1 MVVSEELSQRVGVGV
16 ASEAWRDVHAE
27 LVEYVKHV
35 LSGLRTSNVVLG
47 MGLGLPT
54 EAVSELRHGRATGLR
69 VDELMTV
76 LSKLELSIT
85 LDAQPDGRI
94 GVGFGAPEL
103 RLT

>member
-1 MVVSEELSQRVGVGV
+1 MVVSEELSKRVGIEV
-16 ASEAWRDVHAE
+16 ASDAWRDVHAE

-35 LSGLRTSNVVLG
+35 LAGLRTSNVVLG

-76 LSKLELSIT
+76 LEKLELSIT
-85 LDAQPDGRI
+85 LDAQADGRI
-94 GVGFGAPEL
+94 DVAFGAPEL

>member
-1 MVVSEELSQRVGVGV
+1 MVVSEELSKRVGIEV
-16 ASEAWRDVHAE
+16 ASDAWRDVHAE

-35 LSGLRTSNVVLG
+35 LAGLRTSNVVLG

-76 LSKLELSIT
+76 LEKLELAIT

-94 GVGFGAPEL
+94 GVAFGAPEL